1 MAAAWR
7 RRQRQRQAAHF
18 SPPFRSVAQ
27 QYALANQTLIAR
39 WMKAVIIIER
49 KEIAPIMT
57 PGHRLRTPRGEI
69 VFTAWPNIQSQSQMC
84 RYGGSIFC
92 PPHWPDFSDIFNS
105 CLHWVSVVRAPGR
118 GLIAACCPTTA

>member
-1 MAAAWR
+1 MAAAW
-7 RRQRQRQAAHF
+7 RQAAHF

-57 PGHRLRTPRGEI
+57 PG
-69 VFTAWPNIQSQSQMC
+69 
-84 RYGGSIFC
+84 
-92 PPHWPDFSDIFNS
+92 
-105 CLHWVSVVRAPGR
+105 R
-118 GLIAACCPTTA
+118 GLSLFIYPAES

>member
-7 RRQRQRQAAHF
+7 LRQRQAAHF

-57 PGHRLRTPRGEI
+57 PG
-69 VFTAWPNIQSQSQMC
+69 
-84 RYGGSIFC
+84 
-92 PPHWPDFSDIFNS
+92 
-105 CLHWVSVVRAPGR
+105 R

>member
-1 MAAAWR
+1 MLLPLYIRKKMAASWWR
-7 RRQRQRQAAHF
+7 RRQRQAAHF

-57 PGHRLRTPRGEI
+57 PQS
-69 VFTAWPNIQSQSQMC
+69 WP
-84 RYGGSIFC
+84 
-92 PPHWPDFSDIFNS
+92 
-105 CLHWVSVVRAPGR
+105 
-118 GLIAACCPTTA
+118 AACCPNTA